1 MFKPHANLVAWLAA
15 IALFGSGIGQ
25 VNAKPTRQ
33 KASKGSNCNFGAWSS
48 DTDLA
53 GLNVRS
59 GPSVHAAIIGKLP
72 PPESGEESGADSKF
86 ATEFHIAEARNGWF
100 RIENPRRWAQGMSL
114 TPEKFPP
121 LPSGWISGKKI
132 YVTVYSGTGFSAPD
146 VIKSKILWSGDWAD
160 LQNAM
165 TGMTDC
171 KGEWVKAT
179 YTTPKGIK
187 SAWFRGVC
195 AIQET
200 TCGGAVDQ
208 AEEVDRL
215 RKR

>member
-1 MFKPHANLVAWLAA
+1 MYKPHANLAAWLAA

-25 VNAKPTRQ
+25 VNAKLTSQ
-33 KASKGSNCNFGAWSS
+33 KPLKGSLCNFGAWSS
-48 DTDLA
+48 DTDPA

-59 GPSVHAAIIGKLP
+59 GPSVNAAILGTLP
-72 PPESGEESGADSKF
+72 PPESSEVSGADSKF
-86 ATEFHIAEARNGWF
+86 ATEFHVAEARNGWF
-100 RIENPRRWAQGMSL
+100 RIERPRRWAQSMSD
-114 TPEKFPP
+114 TPEKYPS

-132 YVTVYSGTGFSAPD
+132 YVTIFSGTGFSAPD
-146 VIKSKILWSGDWAD
+146 VVKSKILWRGDWAD

-179 YTTPKGIK
+179 YTTPKGIM
-187 SAWFRGVC
+187 SAWFRRVC

-208 AEEVDRL
+208 AAEVDRL